1 MTDQQR
7 HREAVERYIADS
19 QGRIAGQ
26 KLRLAELEAQGDNSS
41 ILSKSLQRAE
51 NSLAM
56 MMAYRDGPTTGGRR
70 CIERPYRLS
79 QRLTSWTELWNAFVC
94 EGEHR
99 VRIDAS
105 RLAVA
110 ALHSPQRHRS
120 VQGDRIEPL
129 SSAVQFQIT
138 WETAMKRAASS
149 QAANQ
154 DGCVSPQ
161 PSRFAVPSARWGNTG
176 NALCS
181 NWLSQSMEGVSA
193 LLTIL
198 SRTPQ
203 SVAPIGTALFV
214 LAQCVSNFSS
224 RRFFASNI
232 ICITSIEL
240 EFAAIASFGFV
251 EV

>member
-1 MTDQQR
+1 MAAGARVATAHGRTARSCAWCRRDARRRTLALAQSLAATPAR
-7 HREAVERYIADS
+7 S
-19 QGRIAGQ
+19 QARQYLGGRIAGQ
-26 KLRLAELEAQGDNSS
+26 KLRIAELEPQSDNSS

-161 PSRFAVPSARWGNTG
+161 PS
-176 NALCS
+176 
-181 NWLSQSMEGVSA
+181 
-193 LLTIL
+193 
-198 SRTPQ
+198 
-203 SVAPIGTALFV
+203 
-214 LAQCVSNFSS
+214 
-224 RRFFASNI
+224 
-232 ICITSIEL
+232 
-240 EFAAIASFGFV
+240 
-251 EV
+251 